1 MNTTNITN
9 TAVALAR
16 EADLRLLMAR
26 FPLASRWQFRAYHPA
41 IWPRDWRRAAEQAPW
56 GMRSGDVLEVTGYGS
71 AADFPEALLMDRVGD
86 GTAVMLFPPEV
97 APLARLGVIPI
108 VDDGAAARRAA
119 GDHKMAREEAQRLRA
134 AQTWADDGG
143 APEPEPGT

>member
-1 MNTTNITN
+1 MNTTNMTN
-9 TAVALAR
+9 TTNTTVVP
-16 EADLRLLMAR
+16 EGDTDLRLLRAR

-71 AADFPEALLMDRVGD
+71 AADFPEALLMDRVAD
-86 GTAVMLFPPEV
+86 GTAAMLFPPEV
-97 APLARLGVIPI
+97 APPARLRVIPI
-108 VDDGAAARRAA
+108 VADGAAALP
-119 GDHKMAREEAQRLRA
+119 GDHTTPREEAQRVRA

-143 APEPEPGT
+143 TSHPV